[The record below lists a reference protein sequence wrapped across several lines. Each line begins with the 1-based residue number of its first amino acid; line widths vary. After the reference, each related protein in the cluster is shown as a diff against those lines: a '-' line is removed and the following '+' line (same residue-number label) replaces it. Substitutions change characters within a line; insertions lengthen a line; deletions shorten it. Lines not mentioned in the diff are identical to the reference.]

1 MPNIIFKWAIHGLFC
16 LQLRANN
23 NRFKLPITGF
33 EPVLQTMPQQP
44 IAHTE
49 PLKRRKMILSDPVR
63 RSVELSE
70 AKKKEEI

>member
-49 PLKRRKMILSDPVR
+49 AWLVQRTV
-63 RSVELSE
+63 
-70 AKKKEEI
+70 KKTKNDS